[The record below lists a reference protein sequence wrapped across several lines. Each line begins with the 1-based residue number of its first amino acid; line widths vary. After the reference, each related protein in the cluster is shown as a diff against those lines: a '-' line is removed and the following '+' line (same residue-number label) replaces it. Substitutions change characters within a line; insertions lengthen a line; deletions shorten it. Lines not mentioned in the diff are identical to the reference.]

1 MAKQTTLLDL
11 ESMADDSLDD
21 YQEAP
26 DFINPPAGDYRFK
39 TVGGKITK
47 FENDD
52 GTESQSLQITIAVVE
67 TLELVSDE
75 EPPVPDGSLFTIR
88 FQGTEDGVKIFKRE
102 MRKIAGVADSKGMSI
117 NSAFDMLSLE
127 VKFSGRI
134 SYRSYKGRAGDI
146 RQSLALRVIP
156 ADQAV
161 E

>member
-1 MAKQTTLLDL
+1 MTKQITLLDL
-11 ESMADDSLDD
+11 ESMADESLDQF
-21 YQEAP
+21 QEAP

-39 TVGGKITK
+39 TVGGKINK

-52 GTESQSLQITIAVVE
+52 GEEIQSLQITIAVQE
-67 TLELVSDE
+67 TLELVSDD

-102 MRKIAGVADSKGMSI
+102 MRKIAGVADSNGMSI
-117 NSAFDMLSLE
+117 NSAFEMLSSE
-127 VKFSGRI
+127 VEFSGRI

-156 ADQAV
+156 AAQTT